1 MKDCIDRLKDL
12 LEWSDRL
19 GSDERDE
26 IVSIIIKLERLKY
39 IDNIKQFKK
48 LIDNHIEY
56 LETSER
62 DEYPSI
68 TIENLEGILKRYFN
82 AKK

>member
-26 IVSIIIKLERLKY
+26 IVNIIIKLEKLKY

-56 LETSER
+56 LETSEG
-62 DEYPSI
+62 DEYPAI
-68 TIENLEGILKRYFN
+68 TIENLEGILKRYF
-82 AKK
+82 K